1 MLMALSAVYSLDV
14 MAWLAMIF
22 LAIAAI
28 AIAGSLIVTVSAIGH
43 RLEPTPEP
51 DEMDR
56 RPDLALASRASSL
69 LHDDESRRLCSLKTA
84 SKKCISLSEH
94 CEPVGVYSARTN
106 SGCNDYR
113 PPDAASSSF
122 IIFSRSA
129 TRCFSASFSDFSSLT
144 A

>member
-1 MLMALSAVYSLDV
+1 MQPECNAIGGTMMLMAVSAVYSLDV

-69 LHDDESRRLCSLKTA
+69 LHDDESRRPCSLKTA
-84 SKKCISLSEH
+84 SKKHL
-94 CEPVGVYSARTN
+94 PR
-106 SGCNDYR
+106 
-113 PPDAASSSF
+113 
-122 IIFSRSA
+122 
-129 TRCFSASFSDFSSLT
+129 
-144 A
+144 